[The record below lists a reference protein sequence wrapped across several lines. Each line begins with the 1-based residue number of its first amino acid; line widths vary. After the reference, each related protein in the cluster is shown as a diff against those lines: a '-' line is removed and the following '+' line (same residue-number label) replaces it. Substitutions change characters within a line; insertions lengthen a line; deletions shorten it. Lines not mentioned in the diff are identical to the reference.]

1 MSPNNETIRGSV
13 PVTGMNCALKSRV
26 KLGHEPSP
34 TADEALLISYLG
46 PSDNQLTA
54 AQARFFP
61 KAIASS
67 RAARQKTGK

>member
-1 MSPNNETIRGSV
+1 
-13 PVTGMNCALKSRV
+13 MNCALKSRV

-54 AQARFFP
+54 AQAGFFP
-61 KAIASS
+61 TAIAPS
-67 RAARQKTGK
+67 RAVKAKTGKSC